1 MQKVTPRTASNGLLA
16 ALSSADYALLKP
28 HLRAAQLDLRH
39 PVEQPN
45 KPITQVYFVER
56 GIVSVVAETREDAES
71 EIGII
76 GREGMTGIQV
86 VIGNDRSPHQTY
98 VQIAGRAQRI
108 EADRLRAAM
117 KDSPTLRDRLL
128 LFVPAFMAQTAHT
141 ALANG
146 RATLE
151 ARLARWLLMAHDRL
165 DGDEVPL
172 THDLL
177 ALMLSV
183 RRAGVTE
190 AIHKFEDARLVG
202 AKRGVV
208 IVMDRPGLKTVAK
221 GFYGVPEAEY
231 RRLTGRRAH
240 K

>member
-1 MQKVTPRTASNGLLA
+1 MQKAVPLPASNILLA
-16 ALSSADYALLKP
+16 ALSPSDFALLKP
-28 HLRAAQLDLRH
+28 DLKTAQLDLNL
-39 PVEQPN
+39 PVEQAN
-45 KPITQVYFVER
+45 KPITHAYFVES
-56 GIVSVVAETREDAES
+56 GIVSVVAGNRRDGES

-76 GREGMTGIQV
+76 GREGMTGMQV
-86 VIGNDRSPHQTY
+86 VMGNDRSPHQTY

-128 LFVPAFMAQTAHT
+128 LFVPAFLAQTAHT

-146 RATLE
+146 RAKLE
-151 ARLARWLLMAHDRL
+151 ARLARWLLMAHDRM

-172 THDLL
+172 THEFL

-190 AIHKFEDARLVG
+190 AIHKFEEALLIGAR
-202 AKRGVV
+202 RGVV
-208 IVMDRPGLKTVAK
+208 VVLNRPGLRTMAS

-231 RRLTGRRAH
+231 RRLTGRRAN